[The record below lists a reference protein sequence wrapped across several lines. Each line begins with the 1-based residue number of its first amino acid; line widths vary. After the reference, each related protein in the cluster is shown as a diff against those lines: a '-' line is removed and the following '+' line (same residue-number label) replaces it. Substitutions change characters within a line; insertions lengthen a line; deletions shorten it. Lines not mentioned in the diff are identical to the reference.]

1 MEFYDYTKCVTDD
14 IEDYL
19 GDRMIDLAHTDI
31 ADLIDKI
38 TNDDNVTGC
47 GSGSY
52 TMSTVAAE
60 QNLVG
65 NYDIL
70 RDAVAEIWPTFNLL
84 RDGPEAADSLIRQYL
99 VPSIVCDIAHV

>member
-1 MEFYDYTKCVTDD
+1 MEFYDYTKSVTDD
-14 IEDYL
+14 IEEYFSE
-19 GDRMIDLAHTDI
+19 RMIGLAHVDI
-31 ADLIDKI
+31 ADLIKKI
-38 TNDDNVTGC
+38 TNDENVTGC

-70 RDAVAEIWPTFNLL
+70 RDAVAEIWPSFNLL
-84 RDGPEAADSLIRQYL
+84 KDGPEAADILIRQYL
-99 VPSIVCDIAHV
+99 VPSIVCDMAHV